1 MWVIFLL
8 SALGY
13 AILALI
19 VIWIANK
26 VINSMRQENKKIDE
40 TLDKT
45 EEKR

>member
-40 TLDKT
+40 TIDKT